1 MKDTRQMGSSPDLAK
16 QHELANYVSPCRH
29 TVILQNT
36 GFILSNHDTNIRLYQ
51 SACHV
56 GSSTLP
62 PTVGCTQLAL
72 RPHLKCCAGQG
83 YSGKAQ
89 TAQKA
94 TKSGFSLQW
103 SI

>member
-1 MKDTRQMGSSPDLAK
+1 M
-16 QHELANYVSPCRH
+16 
-29 TVILQNT
+29 ILQNT

-62 PTVGCTQLAL
+62 STVGCTQLAL
-72 RPHLKCCAGQG
+72 RPHLKCCAGQS

-89 TAQKA
+89 TTQKA
-94 TKSGFSLQW
+94 KPKVGSLYNGIFNR
-103 SI
+103 SKKLSR